1 MCKPDGPRLCYHSY
15 MYVGVDIGGTKTL
28 VAALTNEGAIH
39 ESLKFPTPENYE
51 DFLTELRSNVAKLTT
66 KDFKA
71 GAVAA
76 PGEID
81 RGHGLFK
88 VGGNLKWRNVP
99 VQHDVE
105 HVTHCPMLL
114 ENDANLAGLSE
125 AMLIK
130 DKHAKVL
137 YLTISTGIGGGFIVD
152 QRIDPSMEDIE
163 PGQMML
169 QRGDK
174 VVKWESFAS
183 GKAIYEKYGQKASEI
198 EDPAIWKAMVK
209 DWAIGFID
217 LMAVTQPDVI
227 VLGGGVGHY
236 LPKYHDFLVEELKKY
251 ATPLVSIPPI
261 VKAKRP
267 EEAVVYGCYDLA
279 HSVYA

>member
-1 MCKPDGPRLCYHSY
+1 
-15 MYVGVDIGGTKTL
+15 MYVGIDIGGTKTL
-28 VAALTNEGAIH
+28 LAALTNEGVIT
-39 ESLKFPTPENYE
+39 ESIKFPTPEDYD
-51 DFLTELRSNVAKLTT
+51 DFLKELHKTVLCLTK

-76 PGEID
+76 PGMID
-81 RGHGLFK
+81 RTHGIFEK
-88 VGGNLKWRNVP
+88 GGNLTWKHVP
-99 VQHDVE
+99 LQHDVE
-105 HVTHCPMLL
+105 RITHCPMLV

-125 AMLIK
+125 AMLLK

-137 YLTISTGIGGGFIVD
+137 YLTISTGIGGGFIVN
-152 QRIDPSMEDIE
+152 QQIDPTMADIE

-183 GKAIYEKYGQKASEI
+183 GKAMYEKYHQKASDI
-198 EDPAIWKAMVK
+198 EDPAIWQAVVK
-209 DWAIGFID
+209 NWAVGFVD
-217 LMAVTQPDVI
+217 LLAVTQPDVI

-236 LPKYHDFLVEELKKY
+236 LPKYHDLLVAELKKY
-251 ATPLVSIPPI
+251 NTPLVPIPPI
-261 VKAKRP
+261 IKAQRP

-279 HSVYA
+279 KSVYA

>member
-1 MCKPDGPRLCYHSY
+1 
-15 MYVGVDIGGTKTL
+15 MYVGIDIGGTKTL
-28 VAALTNEGAIH
+28 IAALTNEGAIH
-39 ESLKFPTPENYE
+39 ESLKFPTPENYDE
-51 DFLTELRSNVAKLTT
+51 FLKELRSNVAKLTT

-76 PGEID
+76 PGAIN
-81 RGHGLFK
+81 RGKGIFER
-88 VGGNLKWRNVP
+88 GGNLKWRNEP
-99 VQHDVE
+99 LQHDVE
-105 HVTHCPMLL
+105 RITACPILI

-125 AMLIK
+125 AMLVK

-152 QRIDPSMEDIE
+152 QKIDPSMADVE

-183 GKAIYEKYGQKASEI
+183 GKAIYEKYKQKASEI
-198 EDPAIWKAMVK
+198 EDPAIWEAVVK
-209 DWAIGFID
+209 DWTIGFID
-217 LMAVTQPDVI
+217 LMAITQPDVI

-236 LPKYHDFLVEELKKY
+236 LPKYHDLLVAELKKY
-251 ATPLVSIPPI
+251 VTPMVPIPPI
-261 VKAKRP
+261 IQAQRP

-279 HSVYA
+279 RSKYA

>member
-1 MCKPDGPRLCYHSY
+1 
-15 MYVGVDIGGTKTL
+15 MYIGIDIGGTKTL
-28 VAALTNEGAIH
+28 IAALTDKGVIK
-39 ESLKFPTPENYE
+39 ESVKFPTPEKYD
-51 DFLTELRSNVAKLTT
+51 DFLEELKRNVAQLTT
-66 KDFKA
+66 KDFRA

-81 RGHGLFK
+81 RKHGKFI
-88 VGGNLKWRNVP
+88 VGGNLHWKNEP

-105 HVTHCPMLL
+105 RITNCPMLL

-125 AMLIK
+125 AMLLK

-152 QRIDPSMEDIE
+152 QKIDPSMADVE

-183 GKAIYEKYGQKASEI
+183 GKAIYEKYRQKASDI
-198 EDPAIWKAMVK
+198 EDPAIWGAVVK
-209 DWAIGFID
+209 DWAIGFMD

-236 LPKYHDFLVEELKKY
+236 LPKYHDLLVAELKKY
-251 ATPLVSIPPI
+251 STPLVPIPPI
-261 VKAKRP
+261 IKAQRP

-279 HSVYA
+279 RSVHA

>member
-1 MCKPDGPRLCYHSY
+1 
-15 MYVGVDIGGTKTL
+15 MYVGIDIGGTKTL
-28 VAALTNEGAIH
+28 IAALTNEGVIK
-39 ESLKFPTPENYE
+39 ESLKFPTPEKYD
-51 DFLTELRSNVAKLTT
+51 DFLTELKANVANLAT
-66 KDFKA
+66 KDFRA

-81 RGHGLFK
+81 RKHGRFIR
-88 VGGNLKWRNVP
+88 GGNLKWRNEP

-105 HVTHCPMLL
+105 RIVHCPMLL

-125 AMLIK
+125 AMLLK

-152 QRIDPSMEDIE
+152 QRIDPSMADVE

-174 VVKWESFAS
+174 LVKWESFAS
-183 GKAIYEKYGQKASEI
+183 GKAIFEKYHQKASDINE
-198 EDPAIWKAMVK
+198 PKIWQAVVK
-209 DWAIGFID
+209 DWVVGFID
-217 LMAVTQPDVI
+217 LLAVTQPDVI

-236 LPKYHDFLVEELKKY
+236 LEKYHDYLVAEIKQY
-251 ATPLVSIPPI
+251 VTPLVPVPPI

-279 HSVYA
+279 RSHYA